1 MAIGTK
7 FLVGP
12 SEEVFYAAVPE
23 PGGFAHV
30 GTVCCGSTLMMGT

>member
-30 GTVCCGSTLMMGT
+30 GTVCGSMLMMGT